1 MNSAIISIVL
11 IRHSYKLNPN
21 LDVLYVYGNNTLLR
35 KRITMIRQKY
45 ISVTHNEN
53 KNKIVHNQH
62 NAKNAMTLR
71 Q

>member
-53 KNKIVHNQH
+53 KIVHIQH